1 MAKMTIG
8 FGNVLIVLGLI
19 GFVATGHSHPTAL
32 IPTWFGLALVVLGVL
47 ARTEDARKRMLW
59 MHIAVTVGLV
69 GFVFPGVMAVMAWV
83 KAHGGALARPAA
95 TEEQAVMAVI
105 CLVFVA
111 LCVRSFIAVRRGRNA
126 QQPSVD

>member
-32 IPTWFGLALVVLGVL
+32 IPTWFGLALIVLGVL

-69 GFVFPGVMAVMAWV
+69 GFLFPGVMAVMAYV
-83 KAHGGALARPAA
+83 KAHGSAPARPAA
-95 TEEQAVMAVI
+95 TEEQAAMAVI

-111 LCVRSFIAVRRGRNA
+111 LCVRSFIAARRGRNA
-126 QQPSVD
+126 QS

>member
-1 MAKMTIG
+1 MTKATIG
-8 FGNVLIVLGLI
+8 FGVVLVVLGII
-19 GFVATGHSHPTAL
+19 GFVATGSAHPTAL
-32 IPTWFGLALVVLGVL
+32 IPTWFGLALVVFGLL

-59 MHIAVTVGLV
+59 MHIAVTVGLL
-69 GFVFPGVMAVMAWV
+69 GFVFPGVMSVTAYV

-111 LCVRSFIAVRRGRNA
+111 MCIRSFIAARRGRNTQA
-126 QQPSVD
+126 

>member
-1 MAKMTIG
+1 VVGA
-8 FGNVLIVLGLI
+8 I
-19 GFVATGHSHPTAL
+19 GFVLTGNAHPTAL
-32 IPTWFGLALVVLGVL
+32 IPAWFGLALAILGAL

-69 GFVFPGVMAVMAWV
+69 GFVFPGTMAVLAYV

-95 TEEQAVMAVI
+95 TEEQAAMAAV

-111 LCVRSFIAVRRGRNA
+111 ICIRSFIAARRGRNA
-126 QQPSVD
+126 QG

>member
-1 MAKMTIG
+1 MAKFSIG
-8 FGNVLIVLGLI
+8 FGVVLLVLGSI
-19 GFVATGHSHPTAL
+19 GFVATGSAHPTAL
-32 IPTWFGLALVVLGVL
+32 IPAWFGLALVVLGLL

-69 GFVFPGVMAVMAWV
+69 GFLFPGVMAVTAYV
-83 KAHGGALARPAA
+83 KAHGGELARPAA

-111 LCVRSFIAVRRGRNA
+111 MCIRSFIAARRGRNA
-126 QQPSVD
+126 QG